1 MFAKERKNGIIQI
14 VVMAVLLTA
23 VLLQSNA
30 TVVAAKENNVVP
42 ELDSGR
48 SGSLTVCY
56 QSNEDGNVIPLKN
69 AEFRICRVSDLTV
82 KNNSAKYTL
91 VPEFASAGISF
102 EGMTAADSGL
112 AAKKLYDLTKS
123 NGTNMRTGKTDANGC
138 VKFSNLQPGMY
149 LVVQPEKLRQGNNDY
164 VSSPFLVSV
173 PLAVD
178 GENGN
183 NVWQYEVKAYPKHSS
198 SKPVDKPLIPNPP
211 DTGDLLFIGF
221 WGCVLIICA
230 VGLKVVFI
238 GKNKRIQL

>member
-1 MFAKERKNGIIQI
+1 M
-14 VVMAVLLTA
+14 
-23 VLLQSNA
+23 
-30 TVVAAKENNVVP
+30 
-42 ELDSGR
+42 
-48 SGSLTVCY
+48 
-56 QSNEDGNVIPLKN
+56 
-69 AEFRICRVSDLTV
+69 SDLTV

-91 VPEFASAGISF
+91 LPEFASAGISF

-183 NVWQYEVKAYPKHSS
+183 NVWQYDVKAYPKHSS

-230 VGLKVVFI
+230 VGLKVVFT